1 MCIIELSKN
10 ILLKERKQWLT
21 KLLTTV
27 LPAAAAKVFAPAKL
41 FRKAT
46 ANSKL
51 RLIFA

>member
-27 LPAAAAKVFAPAKL
+27 LLAPAKL